1 MSQNITVKCFPLAG
15 VQSYQVEDF
24 QNYLAM
30 RTAGVYATGD
40 NLKVQE
46 SAVPAMSVSV
56 LKGVAWLTVGTMAG
70 VSFPV
75 RDDKTL
81 EVDAS
86 DPVNARVDSIICGVN
101 KTTRS
106 GYLKIEKGAWAG
118 SAPAPV
124 RDATYYEI
132 VLAHISIPAGATEI
146 TADLITDTR
155 LDSALCG
162 IIHEGAQII
171 NDLTTEDDAGIM
183 GARLGRTSEG
193 PRADMPSAPITCAW
207 YYATDERQMY
217 FYSKILGEWSPQ

>member
-1 MSQNITVKCFPLAG
+1 MSSEITVKCFPLAG
-15 VQSYQVEDF
+15 TQDYQVEDF

-30 RTAGVYATGD
+30 RTAGVYAGGD
-40 NLKVQE
+40 NLKVDAQ
-46 SAVPAMSVSV
+46 AVPAMAVDV
-56 LKGVAWLTVGTMAG
+56 LAGVAWLTVGVMAG

-132 VLAHISIPAGATEI
+132 VLAHISIPAGTTEI

-183 GARLGRTSEG
+183 GSRLGRTSEG
-193 PRADMPSAPITCAW
+193 PLDQRPETPATCAW

>member
-1 MSQNITVKCFPLAG
+1 MAQNITVKCFPLAG
-15 VQSYQVEDF
+15 EQSYQVEDF

-30 RTAGVYATGD
+30 RTAGVYAAGT

-56 LKGVAWLTVGTMAG
+56 LQGVAWLTVGTMAG

-86 DPVNARVDSIICGVN
+86 DPVNPRIDSIICGIN

-171 NDLTTEDDAGIM
+171 NDLTTEDDAGVM

-193 PRADMPSAPITCAW
+193 PRADMPAAPATCAW

>member
-1 MSQNITVKCFPLAG
+1 MASEITVKCFPLAG
-15 VQSYQVEDF
+15 TQDYQVEDF

-56 LKGVAWLTVGTMAG
+56 LKGVAWLLAGDMAG

-75 RDDKTL
+75 RTDKVL
-81 EVDAS
+81 DVDAS
-86 DPVNARVDSIICGVN
+86 DPVNPRTDSIICGLN
-101 KTTRS
+101 KTTRT
-106 GYLKIEKGAWAG
+106 GYLKVEKGPWAG
-118 SAPAPV
+118 AAPAPV

-155 LDSALCG
+155 LDPALCG

-171 NDLTTEDDAGIM
+171 NDLTTEGDAGVM

-193 PRADMPSAPITCAW
+193 PLDQRPETPATCAW

-217 FYSKILGEWSPQ
+217 FFSKILGEWSHQ